1 LIVHNSLL
9 DQDGDSG
16 FEKPTASEMPK
27 PTNGIQVPNK
37 EVVVPTASAS
47 TGSKQSKE
55 PNPYEHFM
63 EEAHLTALK
72 IRQEKEAEIQRV
84 QEHWRTQLLNLTEH
98 VRNL

>member
-47 TGSKQSKE
+47 TGSKQSK
-55 PNPYEHFM
+55 
-63 EEAHLTALK
+63 
-72 IRQEKEAEIQRV
+72 
-84 QEHWRTQLLNLTEH
+84 
-98 VRNL
+98 